1 MFSYTALADGLRY
14 QIVLDTENK
23 RYRNTT
29 LPALSMLLEADP
41 NALLLGIRLGSF
53 VRTVST

>member
-41 NALLLGIRLGSF
+41 NALLFGIRLG
-53 VRTVST
+53 